1 MRGKHSW
8 TLMAAVAGF
17 LVAAAAADDGPPAA
31 GGKPSPTASAEDG
44 ARDVPC
50 SPVATAWPVSGSGP
64 ATLQAPQLAV
74 AITDIRPKDGL
85 VFLDGRFAG
94 RARYFNGT
102 KGFLYLEPGD
112 YRLELRLD
120 GYRTEAF
127 TIAAQPSC
135 LFEIRHR
142 MQRSHGPAAEGKVPP
157 VGKGEPEQWV
167 WAPVVVGAAAAPSG
181 PAPPAGPD
189 AALRPD
195 LDLGSS
201 TAAGVGVPRG
211 SLRLRVKPPTAEV
224 FLDGSFLATGRE
236 LDLMVAP
243 LAVPAGRHVLEVR
256 APGFASRTEEISAA
270 AGGVVEVEI
279 VLQRGPS

>member
-1 MRGKHSW
+1 M
-8 TLMAAVAGF
+8 
-17 LVAAAAADDGPPAA
+17 
-31 GGKPSPTASAEDG
+31 
-44 ARDVPC
+44 
-50 SPVATAWPVSGSGP
+50 
-64 ATLQAPQLAV
+64 
-74 AITDIRPKDGL
+74 

-94 RARYFNGT
+94 RARYFNGA

-127 TIAAQPSC
+127 QIAAQPSC

-142 MQRSHGPAAEGKVPP
+142 MQRSHGPAAEGTVPP
-157 VGKGEPEQWV
+157 VGKGEPEQWI
-167 WAPVVVGAAAAPSG
+167 WAPVAGAAAAPSDPTR
-181 PAPPAGPD
+181 PAEPD

-201 TAAGVGVPRG
+201 TAAGVGAPRG
-211 SLRLRVKPPTAEV
+211 SLRLHVKPPTAEV

-270 AGGVVEVEI
+270 AGGLVEVEI

>member
-8 TLMAAVAGF
+8 TLMAVVAGF
-17 LVAAAAADDGPPAA
+17 LVVAAAADDGPPAA

-50 SPVATAWPVSGSGP
+50 SPVATAWPASGSGH

-102 KGFLYLEPGD
+102 NGFLYLEPGD

-127 TIAAQPSC
+127 QIAARPSC

-142 MQRSHGPAAEGKVPP
+142 MQRSHGPAAEGTVPP
-157 VGKGEPEQWV
+157 AGKGEPEQWV
-167 WAPVVVGAAAAPSG
+167 WAPVAGAAAAPSG

-201 TAAGVGVPRG
+201 TAAGVGTPRG

-243 LAVPAGRHVLEVR
+243 LALPAGRHVLEVR
-256 APGFASRTEEISAA
+256 APGFTSRSEEISAV
-270 AGGVVEVEI
+270 AGEVVELEI
-279 VLQRGPS
+279 VLQRGPG

>member
-1 MRGKHSW
+1 MRRKHSW
-8 TLMAAVAGF
+8 TLMAVVAGF

-31 GGKPSPTASAEDG
+31 GEEPNPTPTAEDG

-74 AITDIRPKDGL
+74 AITDIRPKDGM

-94 RARYFNGT
+94 RARYFNGA

-127 TIAAQPSC
+127 QIAAQPSC

-142 MQRSHGPAAEGKVPP
+142 MQRSHGPAAEGTVPP
-157 VGKGEPEQWV
+157 VGKGEPEQWI
-167 WAPVVVGAAAAPSG
+167 WAPVAGAAAAPSDPTR
-181 PAPPAGPD
+181 PAEPD

-201 TAAGVGVPRG
+201 TAAGVGAPRG
-211 SLRLRVKPPTAEV
+211 SLRLHVKPPTAEV

-270 AGGVVEVEI
+270 AGGLVEVEI
-279 VLQRGPS
+279 VLLRGPS

>member
-1 MRGKHSW
+1 V
-8 TLMAAVAGF
+8 AV
-17 LVAAAAADDGPPAA
+17 
-31 GGKPSPTASAEDG
+31 
-44 ARDVPC
+44 
-50 SPVATAWPVSGSGP
+50 
-64 ATLQAPQLAV
+64 
-74 AITDIRPKDGL
+74 TDIRPKDGL

-102 KGFLYLEPGD
+102 NGFLYLEPGD

-127 TIAAQPSC
+127 QIAARPSC

-142 MQRSHGPAAEGKVPP
+142 MQRSHGPATEGTVPP

-167 WAPVVVGAAAAPSG
+167 WAPVAGAAAAPSG

-195 LDLGSS
+195 LDLGPS
-201 TAAGVGVPRG
+201 TATGVGALRG

-243 LAVPAGRHVLEVR
+243 LDVPAGPHVLEVR

-270 AGGVVEVEI
+270 EGGVVEVEI

>member
-1 MRGKHSW
+1 MRREHSW
-8 TLMAAVAGF
+8 TLMAVVVVC
-17 LVAAAAADDGPPAA
+17 LVAAAAADEGPPAA
-31 GGKPSPTASAEDG
+31 GGTPSPAAPAEDG

-50 SPVATAWPVSGSGP
+50 SPVATVWPVSGSGP
-64 ATLQAPQLAV
+64 STLQAPQLAV
-74 AITDIRPKDGL
+74 AITDIRPKDGM

-94 RARYFNGT
+94 RARYFNGI

-127 TIAAQPSC
+127 EIAARPSC

-142 MQRSHGPAAEGKVPP
+142 MQRSRGPAAEETVPP

-167 WAPVVVGAAAAPSG
+167 WAPVAGAAAAPSG
-181 PAPPAGPD
+181 PIQPAGPD

-201 TAAGVGVPRG
+201 TAAEAGAPRG

-224 FLDGSFLATGRE
+224 LLDGSFLATGRE

>member
-1 MRGKHSW
+1 
-8 TLMAAVAGF
+8 
-17 LVAAAAADDGPPAA
+17 
-31 GGKPSPTASAEDG
+31 
-44 ARDVPC
+44 
-50 SPVATAWPVSGSGP
+50 
-64 ATLQAPQLAV
+64 
-74 AITDIRPKDGL
+74 
-85 VFLDGRFAG
+85 
-94 RARYFNGT
+94 
-102 KGFLYLEPGD
+102 
-112 YRLELRLD
+112 LD

-127 TIAAQPSC
+127 EIAARPSC

-142 MQRSHGPAAEGKVPP
+142 MQRSRGAAAEETVPP

-167 WAPVVVGAAAAPSG
+167 WAPVTGAAAAPSG
-181 PAPPAGPD
+181 PIQPAGPD

-195 LDLGSS
+195 LDLSSS
-201 TAAGVGVPRG
+201 TAAEAGAPRG

-224 FLDGSFLATGRE
+224 LLDGSFLATGRE

-270 AGGVVEVEI
+270 AGVVVEVEI